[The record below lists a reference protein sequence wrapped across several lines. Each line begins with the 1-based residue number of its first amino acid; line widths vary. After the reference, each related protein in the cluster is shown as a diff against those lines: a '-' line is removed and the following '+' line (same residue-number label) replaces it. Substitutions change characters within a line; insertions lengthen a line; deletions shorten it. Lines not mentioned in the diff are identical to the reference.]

1 MGIRE
6 LSVDGSSHII
16 FANTYSPNQRKY
28 IAPRRSEKVT
38 HLFYKMLALTN
49 TAIQ

>member
-1 MGIRE
+1 MGEFQAARWAIRE

-28 IAPRRSEKVT
+28 IAT
-38 HLFYKMLALTN
+38 HLFYKIFTN